1 MRHYNHHIVRTSHR
15 DARQRQQHPPR
26 QAVMIMDDPTNRVFL
41 TEPMQSWI
49 TFLELQGARD
59 IDPLTQAIGN
69 FGAHNAL
76 DGAQPVTNF
85 MTPLAAFGIIAAT
98 GDDAATFLHNQ
109 LTNDVEKL
117 DAAHARLAGY
127 CTPKGRLMATFLL
140 WKSADA
146 VLLQLPRQLQPA
158 IQKRL
163 QMFVMRSKV
172 KLADRADDLVQ
183 IGLAGPAATTVLA
196 AWFPALPD
204 TPYAKVDAEAGTLIR
219 LADTGDIGDPAAA
232 GVARYVW
239 ITDPQTAQSAWPRL
253 AEVLRPA
260 GSAAWQLG
268 EIRAAIPLVT
278 AATQEQFVPQMINF
292 EAVGGVNFQKGCYP
306 GQEIVARSQYLGKLK
321 RRMMPATVMA
331 SDVVPGTEVFSSADP
346 EQACGMIV
354 NAAAMT
360 SGAVA
365 CLVEIK
371 LAALE
376 STVHLGAIDG
386 PVLTFHPLPYGLA
399 DADRPDL
406 R

>member
-1 MRHYNHHIVRTSHR
+1 
-15 DARQRQQHPPR
+15 
-26 QAVMIMDDPTNRVFL
+26 
-41 TEPMQSWI
+41 MQSWI
-49 TFLELQGARD
+49 TFLEHQGARD
-59 IDPLTQAIGN
+59 IDAQTLAIGG
-69 FGAHNAL
+69 FGEH
-76 DGAQPVTNF
+76 GGSTTPPVTNF
-85 MTPLAAFGIIAAT
+85 MTPLTHFGLITAT
-98 GDDAATFLHNQ
+98 GEDAAHFLHNQ

-117 DAAHARLAGY
+117 DTGHARLAGY

-140 WKSADA
+140 WKSADS

-163 QMFVMRSKV
+163 QMFIMRSKV
-172 KLADRADDLVQ
+172 KLADRGDDLVQ
-183 IGLAGPAATTVLA
+183 IGLVGPAATAALG
-196 AWFPALPD
+196 AWFPVLPD
-204 TPYAKVDAEAGTLIR
+204 APYAKVDTEAGSLIR
-219 LADTGDIGDPAAA
+219 LADTGDVGDPAAA
-232 GVARYVW
+232 GVVRYVW
-239 ITDPQTAQSAWPRL
+239 VTDPQTAQSAWPRL
-253 AEVLRPA
+253 AITLQPA
-260 GSAAWQLG
+260 GASAWQLT
-268 EIRAAIPLVT
+268 EVRAGIPLVT

-321 RRMMPATVMA
+321 RRMMPATVIA
-331 SDVVPGTEVFSSADP
+331 ADVAAGTEVFSSADP
-346 EQACGMIV
+346 DQACGMVV

-360 SGAVA
+360 PDATA

-386 PVLTFHPLPYGLA
+386 PLLTFHALPYALA